1 MFRVV
6 QVVPSVVAFSKP
18 HLYFETIFAE
28 FWKIGSLNAWYFS
41 LLVSPYRIYEK
52 KKLSS
57 CVNQTKTETLNTS
70 NFIRFILFERTQ
82 VLEKC
87 F

>member
-1 MFRVV
+1 MIMFRVV

-52 KKLSS
+52 K
-57 CVNQTKTETLNTS
+57 N
-70 NFIRFILFERTQ
+70 
-82 VLEKC
+82 
-87 F
+87 